1 MSIND
6 GFLIIL
12 FGSITS
18 PKVTLLK
25 PLGLGLEIRH
35 SRANRREKFFYKG
48 KKENPGCHSKYT
60 TLLFYSGYVVP
71 SHGVIHVGYDNKES
85 VKEEYEVLCEDQPCS
100 LRYLASKKIRDQIFE
115 RERFLNSRYS
125 TKIVNMLLAVEKVF
139 ASIIR
144 KVEFLKDFFW
154 GLFRTS

>member
-1 MSIND
+1 MNIGYN
-6 GFLIIL
+6 LI
-12 FGSITS
+12 
-18 PKVTLLK
+18 
-25 PLGLGLEIRH
+25 
-35 SRANRREKFFYKG
+35 KG
-48 KKENPGCHSKYT
+48 KKKIQVVIVST
-60 TLLFYSGYVVP
+60 QLSFFYSGYVVP

-85 VKEEYEVLCEDQPCS
+85 VKEDYEVLCEDQPCS

-144 KVEFLKDFFW
+144 KVEFHLLKSKKRQI
-154 GLFRTS
+154 GVLTRVSLSRQVLES

>member
-1 MSIND
+1 MNIGYN
-6 GFLIIL
+6 LI
-12 FGSITS
+12 
-18 PKVTLLK
+18 
-25 PLGLGLEIRH
+25 
-35 SRANRREKFFYKG
+35 KG
-48 KKENPGCHSKYT
+48 KKKIQVVIVST
-60 TLLFYSGYVVP
+60 QLSFFYSGYVVP

-85 VKEEYEVLCEDQPCS
+85 VKEDYEVLCEDQPCS

-144 KVEFLKDFFW
+144 KVEFHLLKSKKRQIGVLTRVSLSRQVLESWYLKQVKSWFPKS
-154 GLFRTS
+154 LFVHAQGQ